1 MSRVLV
7 ASTLPAFAMSEPDWH
22 WWLDNSEQIR
32 KHAQDA
38 GHTVDF
44 FAALQIDARGFA
56 PFEPIRH
63 RLMISE
69 AAHALPPFLTF
80 SLDLGVDE
88 WTTGTRLAGI
98 VTGRNLIIDHAIR
111 HGHEWIYF
119 ADSDI
124 EAPDDILPRLLE
136 VNWPVVGA
144 HVPAYCLGE
153 NATPYAGAVLT
164 IPDPKKDPDTGY
176 GWDVRTIP
184 EGIDVRRHWNTA
196 GSLMVRRDVFRR
208 VPWRVDPDAGETDD
222 PATQAEMERL
232 GYPTLVRH
240 DVICKHHP
248 DQVSGFEHR
257 GLDRTVYR

>member
-1 MSRVLV
+1 MTSILV

-32 KHAQDA
+32 KHAKDA

-44 FAALQIDARGFA
+44 FAALQIDARGFE

-80 SLDLGVDE
+80 SVDLGNDE
-88 WTTGTRLAGI
+88 WNTGTRLAGI

-111 HGHEWIYF
+111 HGHDFIYF

-124 EAPDDILPRLLE
+124 EAPDDILVRLLE
-136 VNWPVVGA
+136 MDWPVCGA
-144 HVPAYCLGE
+144 HVPTYVLHGPPAEDDWRGRIRDVGE
-153 NATPYAGAVLT
+153 RFGNTQV
-164 IPDPKKDPDTGY
+164 
-176 GWDVRTIP
+176 
-184 EGIDVRRHWNTA
+184 HWNTA
-196 GSLMVRRDVFRR
+196 GSLLVRRDLFSR
-208 VPWRVDPDAGETDD
+208 VPWRIDPDAGQTDD

-240 DVICKHHP
+240 DVICRHHP

>member
-7 ASTLPAFAMSEPDWH
+7 ASTIPAFAMGTPDWS
-22 WWLDNSEQIR
+22 WWLKNWAEIKFNTLQ
-32 KHAQDA
+32 A
-38 GHTVDF
+38 GHEVEWLAVLQEDGRGRGVFDPLTVEMPNRAICGLDMS
-44 FAALQIDARGFA
+44 LRW
-56 PFEPIRH
+56 
-63 RLMISE
+63 
-69 AAHALPPFLTF
+69 F

-111 HGHEWIYF
+111 HGHDWIYF

-124 EAPDDILPRLLE
+124 EAPDDVLPRLLE
-136 VNWPVVGA
+136 MDWPVCGA
-144 HVPAYCLGE
+144 HVPTYCLSGPFARNDWRGRIRDVGE
-153 NATPYAGAVLT
+153 RYE
-164 IPDPKKDPDTGY
+164 DTQ
-176 GWDVRTIP
+176 V
-184 EGIDVRRHWNTA
+184 HWNTA
-196 GSLMVRRDVFRR
+196 GSLLVRRDLFTR
-208 VPWRVDPDAGETDD
+208 VPWRIDPDAGQTDD

-240 DVICKHHP
+240 DVICRHHP